1 MENKKNKNQVKSFY
15 IPLIGILV
23 LLAAIVGITTSVA
36 DRKAS
41 PSYDTTEKNVVPTVV
56 APASDGKDN
65 NGKDTRKD
73 EDKSGDKETI
83 REAVK
88 PEVTEVPGTEKEEVP
103 APPAKPT
110 FMSPVSGIVIKGF
123 SDTVP
128 VFSETMNDYR
138 VHNGIDISG
147 EEGEAV
153 LAAAD
158 GTVGAIWNDP
168 LMGTC
173 MTVLHDAGYVS
184 TYKGLNEIIPEGIA
198 QGTAVRAGQP
208 IGAIG
213 DTALIEVAEEPHIHF
228 ELTENGVPVDPLK
241 HVSINGNVTYED

>member
-23 LLAAIVGITTSVA
+23 LLAAIVGVTTSIA
-36 DRKAS
+36 DRKAATN
-41 PSYDTTEKNVVPTVV
+41 YDNAEKDVVPTVV
-56 APASDGKDN
+56 TPASDSKN
-65 NGKDTRKD
+65 KNGKDVRKD
-73 EDKSGDKETI
+73 EDKKDGKESV
-83 REAVK
+83 ESAAV
-88 PEVTEVPGTEKEEVP
+88 PEVTESETERETEPP
-103 APPAKPT
+103 APAKPT
-110 FMSPVSGIVIKGF
+110 FISPVSGIVIKGF

-138 VHNGIDISG
+138 VHTGIDVSG

-158 GTVGAIWNDP
+158 GTIGAIWDDP

-173 MTVLHDAGYVS
+173 MTVLHDAGFVS

-198 QGTAVRAGQP
+198 QGTSVKAGQP

-213 DTALIEVAEEPHIHF
+213 DTALVEVAEEPHVHF
-228 ELTENGVPVDPLK
+228 ELTENGVPVDPLSY
-241 HVSINGNVTYED
+241 VAISGNVSYED

>member
-1 MENKKNKNQVKSFY
+1 MESKKNKNQVKSFY

-41 PSYDTTEKNVVPTVV
+41 PTYDTADEDVVPTVV
-56 APASDGKDN
+56 PPASDGKDK
-65 NGKDTRKD
+65 NGKDIRKD
-73 EDKSGDKETI
+73 EVKGGDKETAD
-83 REAVK
+83 AVK
-88 PEVTEVPGTEKEEVP
+88 PEVTEKEEEQKEEQQP
-103 APPAKPT
+103 APSKPT
-110 FMSPVSGIVIKGF
+110 FVSPVSGIVIKGF

-153 LAAAD
+153 LASAD

-173 MTVLHDAGYVS
+173 MTILHDAGFVS

-198 QGTAVRAGQP
+198 QGAAVKAGQP

-213 DTALIEVAEEPHIHF
+213 DTALIEVAEEPHVHY
-228 ELTENGVPVDPLK
+228 ELTENGVIVDPLK
-241 HVSINGNVTYED
+241 HVAISGNVTYED

>member
-23 LLAAIVGITTSVA
+23 LLAAIVGITTSLA
-36 DRKAS
+36 NRKAA
-41 PSYDTTEKNVVPTVV
+41 PSNDTNKENVVPTVV
-56 APASDGKDN
+56 TTASDNKDKD
-65 NGKDTRKD
+65 GKDTRKND
-73 EDKSGDKETI
+73 DKVGDKET
-83 REAVK
+83 EKAAAQ
-88 PEVTEVPGTEKEEVP
+88 PAVTEPETEKEDEVK
-103 APPAKPT
+103 PPVKPT

-138 VHNGIDISG
+138 VHTGIDISG

-153 LAAAD
+153 LASAD

-184 TYKGLNEIIPEGIA
+184 TYKGLCEIIPEGIA
-198 QGTAVRAGQP
+198 QGSAVKAGQP

-213 DTALIEVAEEPHIHF
+213 DTALVEVAEEPHVHF
-228 ELTENGVPVDPLK
+228 ELTENGTPVDPLE
-241 HVSINGNVTYED
+241 HVAISGNVSYED